1 MQNKTDITN
10 YILYSEA
17 EQNVLPL
24 SSLCHN
30 GCVFCSHKNIS
41 KTDYLYK
48 FYDYKRDLSEIIEHI
63 DFLDPSKKVYI
74 GESAT
79 KIFEGEP
86 FLFKGIIEVL
96 KAVRKHVKKPA
107 ICITTC
113 GGYITRDFFDIIEQI
128 APVEINFSL
137 NSYNAQT
144 RDKIVLD
151 NKTAETFNNL
161 HKLSLIK
168 YGVKLSV
175 SLMALNEKLTPAGL
189 LLEDCTRLRTL
200 DNISIIKIFLPRFS
214 EKQFQG
220 FYNNYDEFSDYC
232 EVIKSAFGGI
242 NCRPGSAPVILEPL
256 PPDFDG
262 GETLIHSIIPA
273 SKAAALNLK
282 SKDKIKAVNGT
293 APLCKTH
300 AYQMIVSSKKNPE
313 LTVELFDESAHRH
326 DGRYVSISFPDFNG
340 AKDGAG
346 GIVFTADMPP
356 EVIGRLIKIDGRL
369 ANGGPAGII
378 ATTELSYDYINNIL
392 AKFNIF
398 KLRAAA
404 FKSRLF
410 GGNIDCAGLLTL
422 NDISEEIRSEE
433 FIKCYGRDFKTI
445 VLSSLMFDHL
455 NYDLNGENLFEFE
468 ALGGYE
474 LISV

>member
-1 MQNKTDITN
+1 MNKINIIN

-41 KTDYLYK
+41 KNDYLYK
-48 FYDYKRDLSEIIEHI
+48 FYDYKRDLSDIIEHI

-86 FLFKGIIEVL
+86 FLFTGIIEVL
-96 KAVRKHVKKPA
+96 KAVRKRVKKPA

-113 GGYITRDFFDIIEQI
+113 GGYITRDFLDIIEEI
-128 APVEINFSL
+128 APIEINFSL

-144 RDKIVLD
+144 RDRIVLD

-161 HKLSLIK
+161 HKLSLVK
-168 YGVKLSV
+168 NGVKLSV

-189 LLEDCTRLRTL
+189 LLEDIVRLRTL
-200 DNISIIKIFLPRFS
+200 GNISIIKIFLPRFS
-214 EKQFQG
+214 EKQFHV
-220 FYNNYDEFSDYC
+220 FFNNYDEFIDYC
-232 EVIKSAFGGI
+232 AVIKSAFGEI
-242 NCRPGSAPVILEPL
+242 NCRPGAAPVILEPL

-262 GETLIHSIIPA
+262 GETFIHSVIPA

-282 SKDKIKAVNGT
+282 SKDKIKAVNGV

-300 AYQMIVSSKKNPE
+300 AYQMIVSSKKKAV
-313 LTVELFDESAHRH
+313 LTVESFDECGGG
-326 DGRYVSISFPDFNG
+326 GRGVKHSVSFSDFNG

-346 GIVFTADMPP
+346 GIVFTSDMPP

-369 ANGGPAGII
+369 AGGGSAGII
-378 ATTELSYDYINNIL
+378 ATTLLSLDYIDDIL
-392 AKFNIF
+392 VKFNIVN
-398 KLRAAA
+398 LRAVA
-404 FKSRLF
+404 FKNRRF

-422 NDISEEIRSEE
+422 NDISEEIQSEE
-433 FIKCYGRDFKTI
+433 FINRYGRDFKTI

-455 NYDLNGENLFEFE
+455 NYDLNGDNLFEF
-468 ALGGYE
+468 ASLGGYE

>member
-1 MQNKTDITN
+1 MDKMNIIN

-96 KAVRKHVKKPA
+96 KAVRRHVKKAA

-113 GGYITRDFFDIIEQI
+113 GGYIARDFFDIIDEI

-137 NSYNAQT
+137 NSYNRQT
-144 RDKIVLD
+144 RDAIVSD
-151 NKTAETFNNL
+151 NKTDETFNNL
-161 HKLSLIK
+161 QKLSLVK
-168 YGVKLSV
+168 NGVKLNI
-175 SLMALNEKLTPAGL
+175 SLMAVNEKLTPVKL
-189 LLEDCTRLRTL
+189 LIEDSARLRAL
-200 DNISIIKIFLPRFS
+200 GNISIIKIFLPRFS
-214 EKQFQG
+214 EKQFHNFFNG
-220 FYNNYDEFSDYC
+220 YGEFSDYC
-232 EVIKSAFGGI
+232 AAVKAAFAAI
-242 NCRPGSAPVILEPL
+242 NDAPGAAPVILEPL

-262 GETLIHSIIPA
+262 GETLIHSVIPA
-273 SKAAALNLK
+273 SKAAALNLRAR
-282 SKDKIKAVNGT
+282 DKIIAVNGV
-293 APLCKTH
+293 APLSKTH
-300 AYQMIVSSKKNPE
+300 AYQMIVSSKKKPV
-313 LTVELFDESAHRH
+313 LAVEPFGGSV
-326 DGRYVSISFPDFNG
+326 GGGPFSVSFPDYNR

-346 GIVFTADMPP
+346 GIVFTADMPA
-356 EVIGRLIKIDGRL
+356 EAIAGLIKINGR
-369 ANGGPAGII
+369 AAAEGERGII
-378 ATTELSYDYINNIL
+378 ATTALSLDYINNIL
-392 AKFNIF
+392 VKFNITG
-398 KLRAAA
+398 LRAAA
-404 FKSRLF
+404 FTNRRF

-422 NDISEEIRSEE
+422 NDISGEIRGEGFINRYGGE
-433 FIKCYGRDFKTI
+433 FGII
-445 VLSSLMFDHL
+445 ILPSLMFDHL
-455 NYDLNGENLFEFE
+455 NYDLNGDNLNEYP
-468 ALGGYE
+468 ALAGYK
-474 LISV
+474 IVVV